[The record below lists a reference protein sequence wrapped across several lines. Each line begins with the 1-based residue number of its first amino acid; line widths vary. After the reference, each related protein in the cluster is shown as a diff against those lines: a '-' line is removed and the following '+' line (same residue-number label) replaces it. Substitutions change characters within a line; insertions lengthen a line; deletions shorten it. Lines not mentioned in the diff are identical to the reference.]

1 VSFQEPHELHVR
13 RAGRNK
19 AVGLLLAGFIVLL
32 FALSV
37 VKVTSGGSLEA
48 FDHAPMD
55 SKVVEDG

>member
-1 VSFQEPHELHVR
+1 MSFQEPHELHVR
-13 RAGRNK
+13 RSGRNL
-19 AVGLLLAGFIVLL
+19 ATGLVLAGFIVLL

-55 SKVVEDG
+55 SKVVDQ